1 MRAKTNKVSRV
12 SRSGFYYLINTVAP
26 INHLLKAEF
35 DAIGSV
41 IVVSLL
47 MGVVALV
54 RMVLGSV

>member
-1 MRAKTNKVSRV
+1 MRAKTSKV

-26 INHLLKAEF
+26 INHLLKAEA

-47 MGVVALV
+47 LGVVALV
-54 RMVLGSV
+54 RMVLGWV